1 MKKFINSNYGKISCT
16 ILAAGGLS
24 LLIYVLKR
32 WPKPKPKPET
42 EPTLGPKSEPQ
53 SMPKLGPKSV
63 SIFLR
68 ELHGGYR
75 AWNRLETETYKE
87 AQISSAPD
95 SAGALQQELQK
106 ELPDLMILQ
115 QNVEDLENSEKEG
128 VAENILAQALK
139 KASDKPHEAY
149 EIEMLLV
156 EVLIYKG
163 GKQDLE
169 TALKCKCLKDESLK
183 DARRPLFKA
192 IIYQMLGSIKEAK
205 QHWDEF
211 IVVRDP
217 AFRREIDFDHF
228 KRHVDRLLQA
238 NARQNH
244 ENS

>member
-115 QNVEDLENSEKEG
+115 V
-128 VAENILAQALK
+128 
-139 KASDKPHEAY
+139 
-149 EIEMLLV
+149 
-156 EVLIYKG
+156 
-163 GKQDLE
+163 
-169 TALKCKCLKDESLK
+169 
-183 DARRPLFKA
+183 
-192 IIYQMLGSIKEAK
+192 
-205 QHWDEF
+205 
-211 IVVRDP
+211 
-217 AFRREIDFDHF
+217 
-228 KRHVDRLLQA
+228 
-238 NARQNH
+238 
-244 ENS
+244 